1 MNFIDQAIAQIR
13 DCEEKIRALIELAL
27 AENRYEELAELARL
41 GASLSKV
48 LDHGGAPT
56 RERSTDDHSTSNLPL
71 EGPRPTDNSISSS
84 SSPFIS
90 RKQPRPADFPR
101 FERHGDRLIKL
112 GWSKTDKSVYEHR
125 APLDVAQTV
134 FSKLIPS
141 TGKGGYLRMD
151 KVLPIVMADKS
162 EIPSYQAYLVLAWL
176 RDRGAIQRQGN
187 DGYKLVEKSMTKEK
201 FNEYWQQ
208 TPERE

>member
-1 MNFIDQAIAQIR
+1 MKPINQAKQLIR

-27 AENRYEELAELARL
+27 AENRYEEVAELAGL

-48 LDHGGAPT
+48 LDPKGLPAQET
-56 RERSTDDHSTSNLPL
+56 STENHLSTNLQVD
-71 EGPRPTDNSISSS
+71 GKQAADASISL
-84 SSPFIS
+84 PPTVGNPK
-90 RKQPRPADFPR
+90 KQPRAAEYPR

-151 KVLPIVMADKS
+151 KVLPIVMADKT

-201 FNEYWQQ
+201 FNEYWLQ